1 MDEMND
7 GKMTPTGHDLAIVIP
22 AYDEEHGV
30 RATLMNLRTALPD
43 SEVIVIDDGSRDGT
57 AAAALSVPGVRV
69 VRHAYN
75 AGYGASIKTGV
86 ALATRKYI
94 AWFDADGEHRVDDLV
109 AMVDRIRRER
119 LAAVLGHRRL
129 RQSPFLRIAGK
140 AVILALAHSLDVRQ
154 GSDLNCGLRVFR
166 RDVLLHYLPLLPNGF
181 SASLTSTTIMIE
193 RNYPMAFHP
202 VTMGTRVGTS
212 KVRMRDGFGT
222 LMLVLR
228 IVMLFAPLRIFL
240 RLGVNVAAAGFIY
253 GLVVSLVRRQGF
265 PAAAVLGVVVGFL
278 LCMLGLIA
286 DQISQLR
293 MERLHSIPIALLED
307 NEDNIAM
314 TGEVERSSR

>member
-1 MDEMND
+1 MEM
-7 GKMTPTGHDLAIVIP
+7 PATGRDLAVVIP
-22 AYDEEHGV
+22 AYDEERGV
-30 RATLMNLRTALPD
+30 KATLLNLLAALPD
-43 SEVIVIDDGSRDGT
+43 AEVIVVDDGSRDGT
-57 AAAALSVPGVRV
+57 GTAALSVPGVRV

-86 ALATRKYI
+86 GLATREYV
-94 AWFDADGEHRVDDLV
+94 AWFDADGEHRVEDLI
-109 AMVDRIRRER
+109 AIVDRLRRER
-119 LAAVLGHRRL
+119 LAAVLGHRHL
-129 RQSPFLRIAGK
+129 RQGPLLRIAGK

-154 GSDLNCGLRVFR
+154 GWDLNCGLRVFR
-166 RDVLLHYLPLLPNGF
+166 RDVIVNYLPLLPDGF

-202 VTMGTRVGTS
+202 VTVGARVGTS
-212 KVRMRDGFGT
+212 KVRIRDGFGT

-240 RLGVNVAAAGFIY
+240 RLGVNVAVVGFLY
-253 GLVVSLVRRQGF
+253 GLVISMMRRQGF
-265 PAAAVLGVVVGFL
+265 PTAAVLAVVVGFL

-293 MERLHSIPIALLED
+293 MERLHAMPIPLLEGKD
-307 NEDNIAM
+307 LVSALDA
-314 TGEVERSSR
+314 ERAPH

>member
-1 MDEMND
+1 MSDM
-7 GKMTPTGHDLAIVIP
+7 GMTTTGRDLAVVIP
-22 AYDEEHGV
+22 AYDEEQGV
-30 RATLMNLRTALPD
+30 RATLINLRSALPD
-43 SEVIVIDDGSRDGT
+43 AEVIVVDDGSSDGT
-57 AAAALSVPGVRV
+57 AAAAMSVPGVRV

-86 ALATRKYI
+86 ALATRQYV

-109 AMVDRIRRER
+109 AMVDRMRRER
-119 LAAVLGHRRL
+119 LAAILGHRRL
-129 RQSPFLRIAGK
+129 RQSPALRIAGK
-140 AVILALAHSLDVRQ
+140 LVILALARSLDVSQ

-166 RDVLLHYLPLLPNGF
+166 RDVISHYLPLLPDGF

-202 VTMGTRVGTS
+202 ITMGARVGTS

-240 RLGVNVAAAGFIY
+240 RLGVNVAAAGLIY
-253 GLVVSLVRRQGF
+253 GLAISLIRGQGF

-293 MERLHSIPIALLED
+293 MERLHSIPITLLEEEGD
-307 NEDNIAM
+307 ENIAM
-314 TGEVERSSR
+314 TGDVERAPR